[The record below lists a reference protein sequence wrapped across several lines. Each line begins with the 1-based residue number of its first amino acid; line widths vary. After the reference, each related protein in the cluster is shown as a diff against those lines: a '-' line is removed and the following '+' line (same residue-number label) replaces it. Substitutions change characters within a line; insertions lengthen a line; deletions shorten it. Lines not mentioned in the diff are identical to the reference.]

1 MPFLNVK
8 ISAPP
13 SPELSRRV
21 AEGLSEITARVLKKR
36 PDLTSI
42 AVGHVPPEHWSVA
55 GRSLAEQGKASFWLD
70 VKVTD
75 GTNSKDEKAAYVREV
90 FSFMAET
97 LDRPLH
103 EESYVLVDEVR
114 GDAYGYGGLTQE
126 HRHVAGKLAAA

>member
-13 SPELSRRV
+13 SSELSRRV
-21 AEGLSEITARVLKKR
+21 ADGLSAITARVLKKR
-36 PDLTSI
+36 PELTSI

-75 GTNSKDEKAAYVREV
+75 GTNTKDEKAAYVREV
-90 FSFMAET
+90 FSFMAEA
-97 LDRPLH
+97 LGRPLH

-126 HRHVAGKLAAA
+126 HRYVAGRLAAA